1 MEPLVIDGSILEG
14 GGSILRLSSG
24 FSVLKQIPII
34 VKNIRANRPKPGL
47 RLQHLRGLQILEKLT
62 GGHLSKST
70 VGTTE
75 IDFSPGDKFND
86 NLIINVETAGNVAL
100 LLQPVQIACMRLG
113 SGKKI
118 DIEIK
123 GGGTFGKWA
132 PGTSFLTNV
141 LFKIYEQVG
150 YKINLKILRHGFY
163 PKGGAHLHI
172 TISGSKQ
179 PIKPIEIVDLG
190 KVGQIKGQII
200 CAESL
205 KKPQVAERIK
215 RTIETEL
222 KQKSNIE
229 SFIFTKYVKTY
240 STGVGVCL
248 WAESDTNAII
258 SSGTILGERG
268 VSSEKVG
275 THAANE
281 IFSYI
286 KNKIPVDN
294 YLADQLIPI
303 MSIANGES
311 QIRVSEITSHLK
323 TNLEL
328 LQKFNLKEYKILKE
342 NNGILVNLKEKTI

>member
-1 MEPLVIDGSILEG
+1 MEPLAIDGSLLEG

-24 FSVLKQIPII
+24 FSVLKQIPIR

-62 GGHLSKST
+62 GGYLSKST

-75 IDFSPGDKFND
+75 IEFSPGDEFKE
-86 NLIINVETAGNVAL
+86 NLVINVETAGNVAL

-113 SGKKI
+113 SGKSI
-118 DIEIK
+118 NLEIK
-123 GGGTFGKWA
+123 GGGTYGKWA

-141 LFKIYEQVG
+141 LFKVYEQVG
-150 YKINLKILRHGFY
+150 YKTNLKIHRHGFY
-163 PKGGAHLHI
+163 PKGGAHLHF
-172 TISGSKQ
+172 TISGSTQ
-179 PIKPIEIVDLG
+179 PIKPIEIVELG
-190 KVGQIKGQII
+190 NVSQINGRVI
-200 CAESL
+200 CSEAL
-205 KKPQVAERIK
+205 RKPKVAERI
-215 RTIETEL
+215 IETI
-222 KQKSNIE
+222 KSQIHQKLGLSCNI
-229 SFIFTKYVKTY
+229 IYDYVKTY
-240 STGVGVCL
+240 STGVGICL
-248 WAESDTNAII
+248 WAESDTKAII

-275 THAANE
+275 KHAANA
-281 IFSYI
+281 IISYI

-294 YLADQLIPI
+294 YLADQLIPV

-311 QIRVSEITSHLK
+311 RIRVSELTSHLK

-342 NNGILVNLKEKTI
+342 SNGIIVNLKQKQI